1 MSDGPYGNV
10 LSRPTRDA
18 LLVGAGI
25 LEQALGEMPDG
36 FVLISQPGPLEHVP
50 AGCIA
55 QAGAIVEAASLDLV
69 ALDRLVADAPTPSG
83 VVGIG
88 GGVVMD
94 SAKWLAYRT
103 GAPLLL
109 APSIISADACVTNSV
124 AVRVGGRVDY
134 RGFVEAQ
141 RVVVDVELIATAPAR
156 LNRAG
161 VGDLLSIH
169 TALWDWAAGERAGHG
184 TVDQAVAARAAE
196 VLDAL
201 EAAAAGVKDMT
212 ADALATVI
220 TGYAEIND
228 MVMACGHAQME
239 EGSEHYLGYL
249 LELRTGRSFAHGELV
264 TLGVILMSTL
274 QDNDPAR
281 ARRIAELS
289 GVRWRPADLEISR
302 EVLADALIS
311 LHDYVNASG
320 FAYSVANLRALD
332 DGDVDRLLSEV
343 M

>member
-1 MSDGPYGNV
+1 V
-10 LSRPTRDA
+10 
-18 LLVGAGI
+18 LVGQGL
-25 LEQALGEMPDG
+25 LEEALRELPDG

-50 AGCIA
+50 ASITA
-55 QAGAIVEAASLDLV
+55 RAGSTVEAVSLDLA
-69 ALDRLVADAPTPSG
+69 ALDRLVAEAGAPPA

-94 SAKWLAYRT
+94 SAKWLAYRS

-109 APSIISADACVTNSV
+109 APSILSADACVTNSV

-141 RVVVDVELIATAPAR
+141 QVVVDVDLISTAPPR

-184 TVDQAVAARAAE
+184 TVDQTIAERASA

-201 EAAAAGVKDMT
+201 DSTAAGVRDGTVESM
-212 ADALATVI
+212 ATIV

-239 EGSEHYLGYL
+239 EGSEHYLSYL
-249 LELRTGRSFAHGELV
+249 IELRTGRSFAHGELV

-274 QDNDPAR
+274 QDNDPSR
-281 ARRIAELS
+281 ARGIAERS
-289 GVRWRPADLEISR
+289 GVQWRPADLDLSR
-302 EVLADALIS
+302 DVLSDALTG
-311 LHDYVNASG
+311 LHDYVSESG
-320 FAYSVANLRALD
+320 FAYSVANPRALD
-332 DGDVDRLLSEV
+332 AGDVDRLLREV

>member
-1 MSDGPYGNV
+1 V
-10 LSRPTRDA
+10 LA
-18 LLVGAGI
+18 EAVAEL
-25 LEQALGEMPDG
+25 PDG
-36 FVLISQPGPLEHVP
+36 FVLISQPGPLAHVP
-50 AGCIA
+50 ASCTA
-55 QAGAIVEAASLDLV
+55 AAGTIVEATSLDLA
-69 ALDRLVADAPTPSG
+69 ALDELIAAAGEPVA

-94 SAKWLAYRT
+94 SAKWLAYRS
-103 GAPLLL
+103 GAPLVL
-109 APSIISADACVTNSV
+109 APSILSADACVTNSV

-134 RGFVEAQ
+134 RGFVEAR
-141 RVVVDVELIATAPAR
+141 RVVVDVDLITTAPPR

-184 TVDQAVAARAAE
+184 PVDAAVAGRARD

-201 EAAAAGVKDMT
+201 DAVADGVRDAT
-212 ADALATVI
+212 AQSLATLI

-228 MVMACGHAQME
+228 MVMACGHAKME

-249 LELRTGRSFAHGELV
+249 IEYRTGRAFVHGELV

-274 QDNDPAR
+274 QGNDPAR
-281 ARRIAELS
+281 ARAIADRS
-289 GVRWRPADLEISR
+289 GVRWRPAELELSR
-302 EVLADALIS
+302 DVLIDALTG
-311 LHDYVNASG
+311 LHDYVNTSG
-320 FAYSVANLRALD
+320 FAYSVANLRPLEVA
-332 DGDVDRLLSEV
+332 DVDRLLNEV

>member
-1 MSDGPYGNV
+1 VVDGPYGNV
-10 LSRPTRDA
+10 LSRPTHEA
-18 LLVGAGI
+18 LLVGPGVLA
-25 LEQALGEMPDG
+25 EALAEVPDG

-50 AGCIA
+50 ASYTA
-55 QAGAIVEAASLDLV
+55 RAGAVVEAKSLDLA
-69 ALDRLVADAPTPSG
+69 ALDALIATAGRPPT

-94 SAKWLAYRT
+94 SAKWLAYRS
-103 GAPLLL
+103 GAPLVL
-109 APSIISADACVTNSV
+109 APSILSADACVTNSV
-124 AVRVGGRVDY
+124 AVRVDGRVDY
-134 RGFVEAQ
+134 RGFVEAR
-141 RVVVDVELIATAPAR
+141 RVVVDVDLIATAPAH

-184 TVDQAVAARAAE
+184 PVDAAVASRAAE
-196 VLDAL
+196 VLASL
-201 EAAAAGVKDMT
+201 ETVAAGVRDAT
-212 ADALATVI
+212 AASLATII

-249 LELRTGRSFAHGELV
+249 IELRTGRSFVHGELV

-274 QDNDPAR
+274 QGNDPAR
-281 ARRIAELS
+281 ARRIAERS
-289 GVRWRPADLEISR
+289 GVRWRPAELDLSR
-302 EVLADALIS
+302 DVLGDALTG
-311 LHDYVNASG
+311 LHDYVSASG
-320 FAYSVANLRALD
+320 FAYSVANLRPLAVA
-332 DGDVDRLLSEV
+332 DVDRLLDEV